1 MTFKKDIKQS
11 WRTLIE
17 VLSYK
22 KFFIIAGITALILF
36 GVLYYLMVSTVANNS
51 LKIAIMM
58 SGVNF
63 IYLSILLIT
72 IISILFGIYFS
83 LVVFKF
89 SFINAKKGGVFG
101 FFGGIIGA
109 FGVGCPTCGAFLFGL
124 IGAPLALMYFP
135 FKGLEI
141 QILGIL
147 LLIVSI
153 FFITKSMNGNCRI
166 NKKLNSRN
174 I

>member
-11 WRTLIE
+11 WINLIK
-17 VLSYK
+17 VFSYK
-22 KFFIIAGITALILF
+22 KFRIITWITALIFF
-36 GVLYYLMVSTVANNS
+36 GILYYLMVSTVANNS

-63 IYLSILLIT
+63 IYLTVLLIT
-72 IISILFGIYFS
+72 IMSILFGIYLS

-89 SFINAKKGGVFG
+89 SFINTKKGGVFG

-166 NKKLNSRN
+166 NKKLKTSK
-174 I
+174 

>member
-17 VLSYK
+17 ILSHK
-22 KFFIIAGITALILF
+22 RFFIIAGITALILF
-36 GVLYYLMVSTVANNS
+36 GILYYFMVSTVANNS

-63 IYLSILLIT
+63 IYLTVLLIT
-72 IISILFGIYFS
+72 IMSILFGIYLS

-89 SFINAKKGGVFG
+89 SFINTRKGGLFG

-147 LLIVSI
+147 LLIISI

-166 NKKLNSRN
+166 NKKLKTSK
-174 I
+174 

>member
-11 WRTLIE
+11 WINLKE
-17 VLSYK
+17 VFSHK
-22 KFFIIAGITALILF
+22 KFRIITGVTALILF

-72 IISILFGIYFS
+72 IMSILFGIYLS
-83 LVVFKF
+83 LVMFKF
-89 SFINAKKGGVFG
+89 SFINAKKGAFG

-109 FGVGCPTCGAFLFGL
+109 FGVGCPTF
-124 IGAPLALMYFP
+124 
-135 FKGLEI
+135 
-141 QILGIL
+141 
-147 LLIVSI
+147 
-153 FFITKSMNGNCRI
+153 
-166 NKKLNSRN
+166 
-174 I
+174 

>member
-22 KFFIIAGITALILF
+22 KFRIIVGITALILF
-36 GVLYYLMVSTVANNS
+36 GVLFYLMVSTVANNS

-63 IYLSILLIT
+63 IYLSTLLIT
-72 IISILFGIYFS
+72 IMSILFGIYLS

-89 SFINAKKGGVFG
+89 SFINAKKGVFG

-166 NKKLNSRN
+166 NKKLKTFKY
-174 I
+174 

>member
-72 IISILFGIYFS
+72 IMSILFGIYLS
-83 LVVFKF
+83 LVMFKF
-89 SFINAKKGGVFG
+89 SFINAKKGAFG

-124 IGAPLALMYFP
+124 IGAPLALMLLPYR
-135 FKGLEI
+135 GLEL
-141 QILGIL
+141 QVVGIL
-147 LLIVSI
+147 LLILSV
-153 FFITKSMNGNCRI
+153 FFVGKGLTGKCEI
-166 NKKLNSRN
+166 
-174 I
+174 